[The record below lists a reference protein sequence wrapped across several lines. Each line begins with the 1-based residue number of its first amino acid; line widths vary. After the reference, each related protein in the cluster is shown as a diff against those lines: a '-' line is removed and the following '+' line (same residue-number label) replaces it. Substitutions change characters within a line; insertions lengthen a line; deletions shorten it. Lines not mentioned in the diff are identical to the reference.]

1 MKKLFYTALS
11 IALLIT
17 LIPIQPVFAENRK
30 NNTSD
35 ENTFTEGSIEQLK
48 YETGIDSPF
57 KGQYLTYAVDENDN
71 IVRIENTSTK
81 SLTTIVVFVGGVLL
95 GYLSSTV
102 VEGIVIS
109 VTGQSGG
116 WWVSQA
122 IIQVLN
128 KRYTSTTT
136 INCDVYP
143 PNSYEGAM
151 CRAA

>member
-1 MKKLFYTALS
+1 MKKLIYSALC

-17 LIPIQPVFAENRK
+17 LIPIQPVFAENNK
-30 NNTSD
+30 NNTSV
-35 ENTFTEGSIEQLK
+35 ENNFTEGSIEQLN
-48 YETGIDSPF
+48 YETGINSPF
-57 KGQYLTYAVDENDN
+57 KGQYLTYAVDRNDN
-71 IVRIENTSTK
+71 IVRIEDTSTE
-81 SLTTIVVFVGGVLL
+81 SLTTIVVLVGGILL

-102 VEGIVIS
+102 VDGNVIS

-143 PNSYEGAM
+143 PNSYDGAM